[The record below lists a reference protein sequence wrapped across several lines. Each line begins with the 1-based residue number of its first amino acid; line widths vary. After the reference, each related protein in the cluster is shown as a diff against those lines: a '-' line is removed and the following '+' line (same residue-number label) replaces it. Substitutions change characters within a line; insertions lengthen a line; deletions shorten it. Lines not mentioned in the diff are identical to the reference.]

1 MITDMRK
8 RGGIAKNEAVV
19 LQSTTVRKPA
29 SRLSD
34 AVVDKTPLDMSSRI
48 VNAGRH
54 AQNHPGRQ
62 ILRRDYIG
70 ELREYI
76 NR

>member
-1 MITDMRK
+1 MRK
-8 RGGIAKNEAVV
+8 RGGIAKNEVVV
-19 LQSTTVRKPA
+19 LQSTTVRKLA

-34 AVVDKTPLDMSSRI
+34 AVVDKTSLDIDSRI
-48 VNAGRH
+48 VNAVRH

>member
-1 MITDMRK
+1 MRK
-8 RGGIAKNEAVV
+8 RSGIAKNEAVV

-34 AVVDKTPLDMSSRI
+34 AAVDKAPLDIDSRI
-48 VNAGRH
+48 VNAVRH

-62 ILRRDYIG
+62 ILRRDYIS
-70 ELREYI
+70 ELREYA

>member
-1 MITDMRK
+1 MRK

-34 AVVDKTPLDMSSRI
+34 AVVDKTPLDINSRI
-48 VNAGRH
+48 VNAVRH
-54 AQNHPGRQ
+54 AQNHPGGQ
-62 ILRRDYIG
+62 ILRRDYIS
-70 ELREYI
+70 ELREHA

>member
-1 MITDMRK
+1 MRK
-8 RGGIAKNEAVV
+8 RSGIAKNEVV
-19 LQSTTVRKPA
+19 VPRSTTVRKLA

-34 AVVDKTPLDMSSRI
+34 AVVDKTPLDMNSRI
-48 VNAGRH
+48 VNAVRH

-62 ILRRDYIG
+62 ISRRDYIS
-70 ELREYI
+70 ELREYA

>member
-1 MITDMRK
+1 MRK
-8 RGGIAKNEAVV
+8 RGGIAKNEVV
-19 LQSTTVRKPA
+19 VPQSTTVRKLA

-34 AVVDKTPLDMSSRI
+34 AVVDKAPLDMNSRI
-48 VNAGRH
+48 VNAVRH

-62 ILRRDYIG
+62 ISRRDYIG